1 MGASRRAPARPTRAT
16 RRAPDEL
23 SLADARRIALA
34 AQGFGRAYPS
44 DPRRALAR
52 VLEATGVIQIDS
64 VNVLVRSQELPLF
77 ARLGAHDRDAIGDA
91 VDRGDVFEYWAHE
104 ASLVPTDHHRLY
116 RWRMAQPHPWLR
128 GFHGRHR
135 ALVERVHARIRDDGP
150 LKAADLSTRRGPKG
164 TWWDWDD
171 AKAALEYL
179 FYAGRVTTRRRD
191 ADFARV
197 YDLPE
202 RVLPARALAAPTP
215 PEREARAALILLAAA
230 HMGVATLRDL
240 AEYHR
245 QRATAVRDVVRDLV
259 EEGALRA
266 VRVQGW
272 DEPAYAPRR
281 LPDAR
286 PHDGCALLSP
296 FDSLVWAP
304 RERVERLF
312 DFHYRIE
319 IYTPAARRR
328 YGYYV
333 LPVLVGD
340 RLVGRLDLKA
350 DRAASTLRVIASH
363 GERHAVASR
372 VAPPIA
378 RELRAMASWLGLE
391 RVAVARRG
399 SLARAIGAECAAR
412 RG

>member
-1 MGASRRAPARPTRAT
+1 MGAPRRA
-16 RRAPDEL
+16 RRTSDEL
-23 SLADARRIALA
+23 SLAEARRIAIA
-34 AQGFGRAYPS
+34 AQGIGRDYPAH
-44 DPRRALAR
+44 PRRALAR
-52 VLEATGVIQIDS
+52 VLDATGVIQIDS

-77 ARLGAHDRDAIGDA
+77 ARLGPHDRDVIGDA
-91 VDRGDVFEYWAHE
+91 VERGDVFEYWAHE
-104 ASLVPTDHHRLY
+104 ASLVPTAHHRLY
-116 RWRMAQPHPWLR
+116 RWRMARPHPWLR
-128 GFHGRHR
+128 GFYGRRR

-150 LKAADLSTRRGPKG
+150 AKAADLSTRRGPKG
-164 TWWDWDD
+164 SWWDWDD

-179 FYAGRVTTRRRD
+179 FYAGRLTTRRRD

-202 RVLPARALAAPTP
+202 RVLPARALDAPTP
-215 PEREARAALILLAAA
+215 PEREARAALLLLAAR

-245 QRATAVRDVVRDLV
+245 QRPTDVRDIVRDLV
-259 EEGALRA
+259 EGRALRA

-272 DEPAYAPRR
+272 DEPAYLPTPVRDAPTPAA
-281 LPDAR
+281 LGAR
-286 PHDGCALLSP
+286 AVLLSP

-304 RERVERLF
+304 RDRTERLF
-312 DFHYRIE
+312 DFRYRIE
-319 IYTPAARRR
+319 IYTPAPRRT

-350 DRAASTLRVIASH
+350 DRAASTLRVLASH

-378 RELRAMASWLGLE
+378 RELHAMASWLGLE